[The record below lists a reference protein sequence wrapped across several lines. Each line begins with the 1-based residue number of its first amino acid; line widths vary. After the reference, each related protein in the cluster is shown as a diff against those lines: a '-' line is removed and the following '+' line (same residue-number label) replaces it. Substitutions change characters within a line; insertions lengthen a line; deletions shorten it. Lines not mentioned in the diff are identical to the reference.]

1 MGPIFP
7 EAPGRSKH
15 SGPRPSNRIDSIPG
29 GRYLGGHSGPSCR
42 RISRLAAR
50 QGSSFGDHSQ
60 TARFPYC
67 LARPVTPPL
76 SAACH
81 QPIRPRLGPAVVDP
95 MRSSR
100 RSEIMRCRTVM
111 ADRLPLMTG
120 RRPWRLD
127 HRAFSGLSRPPRAG
141 YLTAYDAQPDR
152 RRPAL
157 ASLCDRFLPL
167 ADLPLSTRGWSDQQ
181 TYGTGKIGKGAEMGS
196 NMSSRHVRRRALAP
210 PDPPVLSRRLAYAV
224 DKHHSSVEGW
234 PSG

>member
-1 MGPIFP
+1 M
-7 EAPGRSKH
+7 
-15 SGPRPSNRIDSIPG
+15 
-29 GRYLGGHSGPSCR
+29 
-42 RISRLAAR
+42 
-50 QGSSFGDHSQ
+50 
-60 TARFPYC
+60 
-67 LARPVTPPL
+67 
-76 SAACH
+76 
-81 QPIRPRLGPAVVDP
+81 
-95 MRSSR
+95 SR
-100 RSEIMRCRTVM
+100 RSRARAFSPSAGASTFYGQQGRIFLAVDTATAASANPPGQTGHSATFRCVPP
-111 ADRLPLMTG
+111 ADPAPPRASSSGPDAIIEALRDYAMPDCDG
-120 RRPWRLD
+120 GSSCPWRLD